1 MKKYLALII
10 VFILLGAII
19 GIVFINKSSTDI
31 NLEKKRETQQEK
43 VIIDETS
50 VPPVNLETNIDDSST
65 ALSFENPV
73 EFLIRGK
80 INNYLL
86 LVPDYCNT
94 TTNKI
99 TCPKFTIEPIVTPDQ
114 NYQSSETFQAG
125 GYEIT
130 IGAKDKE
137 TVITIKGE
145 ELIYLLIKGGSYKDI
160 EKNIWEIISTFSVE
174 NPAL

>member
-1 MKKYLALII
+1 MKKYLTLII
-10 VFILLGAII
+10 VFILLGAIT
-19 GIVFINKSSTDI
+19 GIVFITKSTTDI
-31 NLEKKRETQQEK
+31 NLEKKRQPKQEK

-50 VPPVNLETNIDDSST
+50 FPPVNLETNIDDSTT
-65 ALSFENPV
+65 ALSFENPM
-73 EFLIRGK
+73 EFLIQGK

-94 TTNKI
+94 TANEI
-99 TCPKFTIEPIVTPDQ
+99 ICPKFTIEPITNPAK
-114 NYQSSETFQAG
+114 NYISSETFPAG
-125 GYEIT
+125 EYDIT

-137 TVITIKGE
+137 TLITIKGE

-174 NPAL
+174 NPDL